1 MKLNRDEL
9 KNMIVEEINRL
20 DEWAGDEM
28 EAAGG
33 DMNQQYI
40 DFIVAVQEAARD
52 ALEEI
57 ERGTEPYNAATDSRF
72 NTLVSNFTKEEFYDF
87 FFG

>member
-1 MKLNRDEL
+1 MKLDRDEL

-20 DEWAGDEM
+20 DEWTGEEM
-28 EAAGG
+28 DAAQG
-33 DMNQQYI
+33 DMTQQYI
-40 DFIVAVQEAARD
+40 DFIVGVQEAARD

-72 NTLVSNFTKEEFYDF
+72 NTLVKNFTKEEFYDY